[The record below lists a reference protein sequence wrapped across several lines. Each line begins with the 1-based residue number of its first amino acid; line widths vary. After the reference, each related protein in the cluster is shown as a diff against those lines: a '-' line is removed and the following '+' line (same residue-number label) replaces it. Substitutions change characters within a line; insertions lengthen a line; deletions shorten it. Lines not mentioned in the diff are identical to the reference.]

1 MDSRVSRKFEAMI
14 LALLTIITI
23 LLLVIIYLGWSG
35 IQYLVRNGTRL
46 RYIQN
51 RYREDLA
58 VAYHVTYL
66 AMKDHDARNAGVP
79 MQERL
84 VSGQQFIFG
93 SQLVW
98 LQDDDRCRYVPA
110 MLKDLILRKLDD
122 PDISWLEFL
131 NIHGMNKREM
141 DLNSQYL
148 SDRQQFLVQQQG
160 PT

>member
-1 MDSRVSRKFEAMI
+1 MI
-14 LALLTIITI
+14 LALLTLITI
-23 LLLVIIYLGWSG
+23 LLLVIVWLGWSG
-35 IQYLVRNGTRL
+35 IQYLVRNGARL

-51 RYREDLA
+51 RYRDDLV
-58 VAYHVTYL
+58 VAYNITYM
-66 AMKDHDARNAGVP
+66 AVKDHDARNAGVP

-110 MLKDLILRKLDD
+110 MLKDLLLRKLDD

-131 NIHGMNKREM
+131 HVFGVNKREM
-141 DLNSQYL
+141 ELNSQYL
-148 SDRQQFLVQQQG
+148 HDRQQFTLHKGTLQ
-160 PT
+160 